1 MVPEFKHFKLANG
14 DELVC
19 EVMEWDDMET
29 TDIVVRKALKLVQV
43 DDIADGTRYFSFRP
57 WMLLQDSV
65 DNLQVLNGTHIVGE
79 ANPTQTMMEQY
90 EYVLS
95 ELMKQDTVS
104 AEVHIYEPDES
115 TEDMDYDLEE
125 EPQSHVIFH

>member
-65 DNLQVLNGTHIVGE
+65 DNLQVLNGSHIVGE
-79 ANPTQTMMEQY
+79 ANPTPTMMDQY

-95 ELMKQDTVS
+95 ELMKQDTVA
-104 AEVHIYEPDES
+104 AEVHVYESSEDID
-115 TEDMDYDLEE
+115 DMDYELDEE
-125 EPQSHVIFH
+125 VKSAMVFH